1 MTVIIVIFEQNVIKI
16 TVAVTID
23 TPTPKKINVS
33 INLDKLIMLN
43 GKGFLKSFNETLE
56 VSLEVVIRQ

>member
-23 TPTPKKINVS
+23 TPTPKK
-33 INLDKLIMLN
+33 LMY
-43 GKGFLKSFNETLE
+43 
-56 VSLEVVIRQ
+56 R